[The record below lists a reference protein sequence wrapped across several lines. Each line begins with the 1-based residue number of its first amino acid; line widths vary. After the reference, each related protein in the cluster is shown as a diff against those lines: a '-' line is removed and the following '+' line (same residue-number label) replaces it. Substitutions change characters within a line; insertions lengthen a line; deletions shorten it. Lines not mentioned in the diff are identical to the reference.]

1 MSQTIS
7 PATTNDFL
15 YSSRKKSSPSV
26 ETPSQL
32 LWLSLVKDVNT
43 PRKPGPISATNEI
56 LENRRQLRNI
66 SGLIF
71 FPSLKIGFS
80 LISLTLWSA
89 KLVHESQLVLLLPSI
104 PVTTHHS
111 HTRDRSVLAKIWGFF
126 SFPSQKA
133 GTFPVLRIETSK
145 SKPNKSFMR
154 LETVVLHRESS
165 KSKILHSESF

>member
-1 MSQTIS
+1 MFGDATSQTIS

-66 SGLIF
+66 PGLIF

-89 KLVHESQLVLLLPSI
+89 KLVHGKPAGAASSFHPCNYTSFTYTGPFSLSKDPRFLFFPFPESRHLPCAK
-104 PVTTHHS
+104 
-111 HTRDRSVLAKIWGFF
+111 DRN
-126 SFPSQKA
+126 Q
-133 GTFPVLRIETSK
+133 
-145 SKPNKSFMR
+145 
-154 LETVVLHRESS
+154 
-165 KSKILHSESF
+165 